1 MSRVILIPLLCA
13 AALALPSAAATT
25 PPPAGTYTG
34 TTSQGHP
41 LTLTVDDAGTVRA
54 PDVGYD
60 FSCTSGDVV
69 SGSTAFANGQGAQ
82 IVDNAFTIGDPGSQL
97 RGTFTVTP
105 GAPTTVSGSF
115 EWSFTDE
122 DDGDSCA
129 TGSVTFT
136 ATGPATAAPPPPPP
150 PPPPEKPV
158 ETPPGAYT
166 PNGQLWL
173 AVFRSVVEATQVH
186 PELEPIAV
194 STPAPAAIS
203 IDAAV
208 IKVAAKIP
216 VVTTAPGFAEVG
228 GRWVI
233 RANGAASSV
242 VPAGA
247 QVFAHSSKLLGYT
260 SGGTARRSSLLLS
273 GRGAADAKGSATVV
287 MRPSAQMRQLVQS
300 VRRSLRAFRAK
311 KHRTGKVIVLAR
323 VTFTPPTG
331 PRVTFLKLAAL
342 AL

>member
-1 MSRVILIPLLCA
+1 
-13 AALALPSAAATT
+13 
-25 PPPAGTYTG
+25 
-34 TTSQGHP
+34 
-41 LTLTVDDAGTVRA
+41 VRA

-69 SGSTAFANGQGAQ
+69 SGSTAFADGQGAQ
-82 IVDNAFTIGDPGSQL
+82 IVDNAFTIGDPGNQL
-97 RGTFTVTP
+97 RGRFTVTP

-136 ATGPATAAPPPPPP
+136 ATGPATAAPPTPPPS
-150 PPPPEKPV
+150 PPEKPV

-173 AVFRSVVEATQVH
+173 AVFRSVVESTQVH
-186 PELEPIAV
+186 PKLEPIVV
-194 STPAPAAIS
+194 STKAPAAIS

-216 VVTTAPGFAEVG
+216 VVTIAPAFAEVG
-228 GRWVI
+228 GRWII

-242 VPAGA
+242 VPPGA
-247 QVFAHSSKLLGYT
+247 QVFPHSSKLLGYT
-260 SGGTARRSSLLLS
+260 SAGTARRSSLLLS
-273 GRGAADAKGSATVV
+273 GRGAADAKGIATVV
-287 MRPSAQMRQLVQS
+287 MRPSAQVRQLLQAVH
-300 VRRSLRAFRAK
+300 RSLNAFRAK
-311 KHRTGKVIVLAR
+311 KHRAGMVIVLAR